1 MGLLKLIRSKSINQG
16 IEEFKSVQGAVL
28 LDVRTKQEY
37 IEGHIPGSRNI
48 PLQRIVNIDSTITD
62 KDTPLYVYCYSGS
75 RSNQAAE
82 LLKKLGYTNVTNIGG
97 IASYSGKLER

>member
-1 MGLLKLIRSKSINQG
+1 MSLLKFIRSKNINQG

-28 LDVRTKQEY
+28 LDVRTQQEY

-48 PLQRIVNIDSTITD
+48 PLQRIVNIDSTIID
-62 KDTPLYVYCYSGS
+62 KDTPLYLYCYSGS
-75 RSNQAAE
+75 RSNQAVE

-97 IASYSGKLER
+97 IASYSGKLEQ

>member
-1 MGLLKLIRSKSINQG
+1 MSLLKFIRSKNINQG
-16 IEEFKSVQGAVL
+16 IEEFKSVQDAVL

-37 IEGHIPGSRNI
+37 IEGHIPESRNI
-48 PLQRIVNIDSTITD
+48 PLQRIVNIDSTIID

-75 RSNQAAE
+75 RSSQAVE

-97 IASYSGKLER
+97 ISSYSGKIER

>member
-1 MGLLKLIRSKSINQG
+1 MGLLKLIRSKNINQG

-97 IASYSGKLER
+97 IASYSGKLEQ

>member
-1 MGLLKLIRSKSINQG
+1 MGLLKFIRSKNINQG

-48 PLQRIVNIDSTITD
+48 PLQRIVNIDSTIID

-75 RSNQAAE
+75 RSNQAAD

-97 IASYSGKLER
+97 IASYSGKIER

>member
-1 MGLLKLIRSKSINQG
+1 MSLLKFIRSKNINQG
-16 IEEFKSVQGAVL
+16 IEEFKSVQDAVL

-48 PLQRIVNIDSTITD
+48 PLQRIVNIDSAIID

-97 IASYSGKLER
+97 IASYSGKLEQ

>member
-1 MGLLKLIRSKSINQG
+1 MGLLKLIRTKNINQG

-37 IEGHIPGSRNI
+37 IEGHIPGSINI
-48 PLQRIVNIDSTITD
+48 PLQRIVNIDSTIID
-62 KDTPLYVYCYSGS
+62 KDTPLYLYCYSGS
-75 RSNQAAE
+75 RSNQAVE

-97 IASYSGKLER
+97 IASYSGKLEQ